1 MYDASY
7 IEKSVDF
14 DDFDGFDDLDKGNG
28 GMDAT
33 INDVAK
39 MAGVSVSTVSYSL
52 SGNRPI
58 SNLTRER
65 VLTAAQELGYRTG
78 RVKFTPTRTQTRTF
92 ALLLP
97 ALQESLSMTH
107 LDFFRALASEAYAE
121 GFLVLLSSGQN
132 QCEEIMNLSHSKV
145 VDGIILMEVTVD
157 DPRVKLLREL
167 NLPFVVIGRPNDTK
181 NITYVDSDFQEAMAS
196 GVRYLYDLG
205 HREIAYFG
213 YANNVYKIG
222 YGPAVRAK
230 LGYMEACRLLSLKS
244 RAVPTSF
251 DSVLARET
259 AKKYIEQNPDVTA
272 IIVQNELA
280 MHGVLSAIKDL
291 NLRVPHNISII
302 GVSSQSYFNSHFP
315 KINFISLPL
324 LEMCKIAV
332 QMLIKNLDISTLNEK
347 ENFIT
352 VSHIEE
358 RGSCKKVNQ

>member
-14 DDFDGFDDLDKGNG
+14 DDFDGFDGFDGFDDLDKGNG
-28 GMDAT
+28 GMGAT

-65 VLTAAQELGYRTG
+65 VLTAAQELGYRAG

-196 GVRYLYDLG
+196 GVQYLYDLG

-213 YANNVYKIG
+213 YANNVYK
-222 YGPAVRAK
+222 
-230 LGYMEACRLLSLKS
+230 MEDNN
-244 RAVPTSF
+244 V
-251 DSVLARET
+251 
-259 AKKYIEQNPDVTA
+259 
-272 IIVQNELA
+272 
-280 MHGVLSAIKDL
+280 
-291 NLRVPHNISII
+291 
-302 GVSSQSYFNSHFP
+302 
-315 KINFISLPL
+315 
-324 LEMCKIAV
+324 
-332 QMLIKNLDISTLNEK
+332 
-347 ENFIT
+347 
-352 VSHIEE
+352 
-358 RGSCKKVNQ
+358 